1 MLLVGLFVKLDE
13 LLGRGIFFFL
23 LIAGCCAVFEN
34 YLSSLT
40 PINGEGLY
48 TDLEC
53 TLSN

>member
-13 LLGRGIFFFL
+13 LLGKGMFFFL